1 MATESWAAPKQRLT
15 FLDNAIW
22 QAEVCNACRYCEGF
36 CAVFPA
42 LERRRDFHLADLQY
56 LANLCFD
63 CRACFYAC
71 MYAPPHEFGVN
82 LPRMLS
88 QVRRESY
95 EQYAMPAVA
104 QRLFN
109 HQWLFAIATTVL
121 SCAFLVA
128 LIALSGDIGRLFGV
142 HVGEGAFYRVLPYT
156 FMFIPSGLISVVALG
171 LLLGGGVRFLRRT
184 HGRVSDFLDLSAL
197 GRATVD
203 VLGLRYLRGGG
214 AGGCTYPTERA
225 SHARTLLHH
234 LVFYG
239 FLAAFASTTVAFFQQ
254 DILGWLPPYPLLSV
268 PVVLGSI
275 GGSAMILG
283 CCGLIALKW
292 RADRAPADA
301 RSLAIEYVFLIMLAV
316 VNITGMLLL
325 ALRETASMGTLLVLH
340 IGTVFSLYFAIPYS
354 KFAHFIYRY
363 AALVQNRIE
372 ERDEQAQRG

>member
-1 MATESWAAPKQRLT
+1 MSSSPTATTGTQSFIE
-15 FLDNAIW
+15 NAIW

-42 LERRRDFHLADLQY
+42 LERRQSFALADLQY

-82 LPRMLS
+82 FPKMLS

-95 EQYAMPAVA
+95 EQYAMPAFA
-104 QRLFN
+104 QRLFK
-109 HQWLFAIATTVL
+109 HQWWFAIATTVL
-121 SCAFLVA
+121 SCVFLFA
-128 LIALSGDIGRLFGV
+128 LIAMSGDAGRIFGV
-142 HVGEGAFYRVLPYT
+142 HIGEGSFYRVLPYT
-156 FMFIPSGLISVVALG
+156 LMFIPAGVISVVALA

-184 HGRVSDFLDLSAL
+184 HGRVGDLLDLSAL
-197 GRATVD
+197 GRATAD
-203 VLGLRYLRGGG
+203 VLQLRYLRGGG

-225 SHARTLLHH
+225 SHARAVYHH

-239 FLAAFASTTVAFFQQ
+239 FLAAFASTTSAFFQQ
-254 DILGWLPPYPLLSV
+254 DVLGWLPPYPLLSV
-268 PVVLGSI
+268 PVVLGTI
-275 GGSAMILG
+275 GGVAMIVG
-283 CCGLIALKW
+283 CFGLMALKR
-292 RADRAPADA
+292 RADREPADA
-301 RSLAIEYVFLIMLAV
+301 GAIAIEYVFLMLLAV
-316 VNITGMLLL
+316 VNISGLLLL
-325 ALRETASMGTLLVLH
+325 ALRETTLMGTLLVLH

-372 ERDEQAQRG
+372 GRHIAQGHGG